1 MASRNQ
7 REGKYIAGWCFNPPY
22 KLASARP
29 DETKIVQKKRAGKH
43 YNLTRIVGFNDQGYI
58 IPGVTYVR
66 TIREGAFE

>member
-7 REGKYIAGWCFNPPY
+7 REGKYIAGWCINPAY
-22 KLASARP
+22 KIEGEYA
-29 DETKIVQKKRAGKH
+29 VQKKRAGKH
-43 YNLTRIVGFNDQGYI
+43 FNLTRVRGFNDMGHI